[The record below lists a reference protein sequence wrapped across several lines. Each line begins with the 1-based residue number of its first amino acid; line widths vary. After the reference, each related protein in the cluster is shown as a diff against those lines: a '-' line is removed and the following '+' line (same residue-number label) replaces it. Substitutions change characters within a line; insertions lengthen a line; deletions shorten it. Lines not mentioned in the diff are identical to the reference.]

1 MGRRDVLDRL
11 ISTGNPLRTTW
22 MEQLVEEGKKE
33 GYDFVVEEIAARID
47 EPGRD
52 DREPEASEHL
62 PLFDASLMSEGVSQ
76 ATGEGFAE
84 GHGQASL
91 LTSE

>member
-1 MGRRDVLDRL
+1 MQGVAACQIRSCVTRL
-11 ISTGNPLRTTW
+11 KTALASNGKC
-22 MEQLVEEGKKE
+22 EQVDLGFAPSPDEHVTVKE
-33 GYDFVVEEIAARID
+33 
-47 EPGRD
+47 
-52 DREPEASEHL
+52 EPEASEHL